1 MSLHDI
7 PILYQDILP
16 DAHMYRCYEC
26 SWQCSHGD
34 LNNTPA
40 YRLTIFIGVGRG
52 CTCGYVWVCGCMCGY
67 VCAHEEI
74 GAR

>member
-40 YRLTIFIGVGRG
+40 YRLTHPLRIMLSSMIQILSI
-52 CTCGYVWVCGCMCGY
+52 
-67 VCAHEEI
+67 AL
-74 GAR
+74 